1 MIGNKAIAIIVA
13 SGVGLSAG
21 AAAIYVAQQKDP
33 SLRFDFSKDRPAES
47 AKPPSET
54 AALAPEP
61 AAKPK
66 PKPET
71 AVKLSSKGEPTTV
84 PSFDVVV
91 IQPSGEGVVAGRAAP
106 GWQVSVLSGEAEVAA
121 ATVDEEGEWTAV
133 LDKPLP
139 EGDHM
144 LSLKITSP
152 DGTRALSSQEH
163 VKVDVGTATTP
174 AAVPPETTLS
184 SAPSELKA
192 ATAPTSAEQRASD
205 VVVAAPR
212 GATHAISPGIEP
224 SAPAPPAPK
233 LVFKTVDYEVTGSSA
248 GSVSMTGTSDPGATI
263 KIYHDGK
270 LLTTVR
276 ADRAGIWSVVA
287 EKTLG
292 TGEHNFRA
300 EQINAAT
307 GEPSAQAMVAIER
320 LVPKPPQMAA
330 AESTASAQVKADHG
344 QRAKDIYTVKRGDT
358 LWAIAKRYFGSG
370 LRYPAIFE
378 DNRESIHDPDLIHPK
393 QEVKVPVE

>member
-1 MIGNKAIAIIVA
+1 
-13 SGVGLSAG
+13 
-21 AAAIYVAQQKDP
+21 
-33 SLRFDFSKDRPAES
+33 
-47 AKPPSET
+47 
-54 AALAPEP
+54 
-61 AAKPK
+61 
-66 PKPET
+66 
-71 AVKLSSKGEPTTV
+71 
-84 PSFDVVV
+84 
-91 IQPSGEGVVAGRAAP
+91 
-106 GWQVSVLSGEAEVAA
+106 
-121 ATVDEEGEWTAV
+121 

-139 EGDHM
+139 EGDHT

-152 DGTRALSSQEH
+152 DGTRALSSQER
-163 VKVDVGTATTP
+163 VKVDVGTKP
-174 AAVPPETTLS
+174 AAAPTETAQS
-184 SAPSELKA
+184 SAPSDVEVA
-192 ATAPTSAEQRASD
+192 AAPAAADQKVLTPSQATD
-205 VVVAAPR
+205 LVVAAPR
-212 GATHAISPGIEP
+212 DARHAISPGIEP
-224 SAPAPPAPK
+224 STPARLAPK

-248 GSVSMTGTSDPGATI
+248 GSVSITGTSDPGATI
-263 KIYHDGK
+263 KVYHDGK

-276 ADRAGIWSVVA
+276 ADRNGIWSVVA

-320 LVPKPPQMAA
+320 LVPKPPQVAA
-330 AESTASAQVKADHG
+330 AESTASAQAKADHG

>member
-1 MIGNKAIAIIVA
+1 MIGKRAIAIIVA

-33 SLRFDFSKDRPAES
+33 FLPFDFSKDRPAEIS
-47 AKPPSET
+47 EPSHET
-54 AALAPEP
+54 AALGPEP

-71 AVKLSSKGEPTTV
+71 AGKLSSKGEPTTV

-106 GWQVSVLSGEAEVAA
+106 GWQVSVQSGDKEVAT
-121 ATVDEEGEWTAV
+121 ATVDDEGEWTAV

-139 EGDHM
+139 PGDHM
-144 LSLKITSP
+144 LSLKIISP
-152 DGTRALSSQEH
+152 DGTRALSSQER
-163 VKVDVGTATTP
+163 VKVDVGAATTA
-174 AAVPPETTLS
+174 AAVPPEPALN

-212 GATHAISPGIEP
+212 GTTHAISPGIE
-224 SAPAPPAPK
+224 SRTPAPPTPK
-233 LVFKTVDYEVTGSSA
+233 LVFKTVDYEVTGSSS

-276 ADRAGIWSVVA
+276 ADQAGIWSAVA

-292 TGEHNFRA
+292 TGEHSFRA

-320 LVPKPPQMAA
+320 LVPKPPQVAA
-330 AESTASAQVKADHG
+330 AESTASAQVNADHG

-378 DNRESIHDPDLIHPK
+378 DNRESIDDPDLIHPK

>member
-33 SLRFDFSKDRPAES
+33 VLRFDFSKDRPAES
-47 AKPPSET
+47 AKPARET
-54 AALAPEP
+54 AALEPEP

-66 PKPET
+66 PKPQT

-106 GWQVSVLSGEAEVAA
+106 GWQVSVQSGDTEVAT
-121 ATVDEEGEWTAV
+121 ATADDEGEWTAV

-139 EGDHM
+139 HGDHM
-144 LSLKITSP
+144 LSLKIVSP

-163 VKVDVGTATTP
+163 VKVDVGTATTT

-192 ATAPTSAEQRASD
+192 AVAPTSAEQRASD

-224 SAPAPPAPK
+224 GTPATPAPK

-320 LVPKPPQMAA
+320 LVPKPPQVAA

>member
-1 MIGNKAIAIIVA
+1 MIGKRAIAVIVA

-21 AAAIYVAQQKDP
+21 TAAIYVAQQKDP
-33 SLRFDFSKDRPAES
+33 FLRFDFSKDRPAEK

-54 AALAPEP
+54 AALEPEP

-71 AVKLSSKGEPTTV
+71 AGEVSSEGEPTAV

-152 DGTRALSSQEH
+152 DGTRALSSQER
-163 VKVDVGTATTP
+163 VTVDVGTATTP
-174 AAVPPETTLS
+174 ATVPPETTLS

-192 ATAPTSAEQRASD
+192 AIAPTSAEQRASD

-212 GATHAISPGIEP
+212 AATHAISPGIEP
-224 SAPAPPAPK
+224 GTLASPAPK

-320 LVPKPPQMAA
+320 LVPKPPQVAA